1 VGAAL
6 KYSFGSELWFA
17 ETIGG
22 TPLADWWTDP
32 SDSYERLFGH
42 GTRAKALISGILGR
56 FTPEDWSRVV
66 ELKSPQLTL
75 KVTARKARQHGIAPP
90 GSADLILSRVLE
102 QQRPRAAAA
111 VLADYPPALRSSHV
125 DAIVALPYE

>member
-42 GTRAKALISGILGR
+42 DTRAKALISGILGR

-75 KVTARKARQHGIAPP
+75 KV
-90 GSADLILSRVLE
+90 SRVLE